1 VAMSEKKDINVAI
14 DGDIEVVNF
23 NKKSIRRI
31 KFSGEW
37 WYSVIDIVNSLLDK
51 KDEAQ
56 DKGAYWR
63 KLKERLKNEGGNEVV
78 TKCHELKLPASDG
91 KNYLT
96 DCANVES
103 IFRIIQS
110 VPSKKA
116 EPFKKWLAKTGYERL
131 QEYENPELAFKR
143 AIADYISKGYPEEWI
158 KVRMQSI
165 STRNELTK
173 EWDKRDVENHY
184 NDNIKGKEY
193 AILTNV
199 ISQNTFGV
207 TTKEHQNIKGL
218 KKQNLRDHMTPIEL
232 IFNMLGEQATID
244 ITKEKN
250 AKGFYEN
257 LNTAKEGG
265 KTAGIARK
273 AFEESRGINV
283 VSSNNF
289 LKRNINDNLEI
300 ENDFK
305 NLIQQN
311 NTKMKD
317 NNIQITQETK
327 ENNNFEA
334 NLEKIITTPFKK

>member
-1 VAMSEKKDINVAI
+1 M
-14 DGDIEVVNF
+14 
-23 NKKSIRRI
+23 
-31 KFSGEW
+31 
-37 WYSVIDIVNSLLDK
+37 
-51 KDEAQ
+51 
-56 DKGAYWR
+56 
-63 KLKERLKNEGGNEVV
+63 
-78 TKCHELKLPASDG
+78 TKCHGFKLKA
-91 KNYLT
+91 
-96 DCANVES
+96 
-103 IFRIIQS
+103 
-110 VPSKKA
+110 
-116 EPFKKWLAKTGYERL
+116 
-131 QEYENPELAFKR
+131 
-143 AIADYISKGYPEEWI
+143 
-158 KVRMQSI
+158 
-165 STRNELTK
+165 
-173 EWDKRDVENHY
+173 
-184 NDNIKGKEY
+184 
-193 AILTNV
+193 
-199 ISQNTFGV
+199 
-207 TTKEHQNIKGL
+207 
-218 KKQNLRDHMTPIEL
+218 IEL

-317 NNIQITQETK
+317 NNIQITEETK

>member
-1 VAMSEKKDINVAI
+1 MSEEVKEGSIVNVAN
-14 DGDIEVVNF
+14 DGDIEIMNF

-51 KDEAQ
+51 TEEAKDR
-56 DKGAYWR
+56 GAYWR

-78 TKCHELKLPASDG
+78 TKCHGFKLEAEDG
-91 KNYLT
+91 KMRET

-143 AIADYISKGYPEEWI
+143 AIADYISKGYSEEWI

-173 EWDKRDVENHY
+173 EWDKRDINNHC
-184 NDNIKGKEY
+184 NDSIKGKEY

-207 TTKEHQNIKGL
+207 TTKEHQKIKGL
-218 KKQNLRDHMTPIEL
+218 KKHNLRDHMTPIEL

-244 ITKEKN
+244 IAKEKDT
-250 AKGFYEN
+250 KGFYEN

-273 AFEESRGINV
+273 AFEDSRGVKV

-289 LKRNINDNLEI
+289 LKRNTDDNLEI

-305 NLIQQN
+305 NLTKQDNTIIQN
-311 NTKMKD
+311 KTTKDLKG
-317 NNIQITQETK
+317 
-327 ENNNFEA
+327 NNNLESAFE
-334 NLEKIITTPFKK
+334 NIIKTPRKK